1 MLIIFSSLK
10 FRLVQEKRPIYKIT
24 KVWLSPFFIRFY
36 FFMKKQSE
44 SLAQAFSWIFWQ
56 IVPLK
61 KDAFILAFNTA
72 CCLYFDHKGWSCWQH
87 KQVLAFRWKAT
98 SAAYFVRLS
107 VYTLLP
113 FVCQTICSKEPRK
126 IITHKKN
133 HHNQVK
139 NWI

>member
-10 FRLVQEKRPIYKIT
+10 FRLVQKKRLIYKIT

-87 KQVLAFRWKAT
+87 KQVLAFRWQPLLLT
-98 SAAYFVRLS
+98 LYVCLFILYFRSYARPSVVRNHEKS
-107 VYTLLP
+107 
-113 FVCQTICSKEPRK
+113 SH
-126 IITHKKN
+126 THKKIIII
-133 HHNQVK
+133 K
-139 NWI
+139 